1 MSSLWTPGGERPIR
15 REPDASEPSAESGG
29 LGPIGPGAGAE
40 PTPEEMRAEMAELQ
54 EQLARTPANV
64 VIANHVFGLFE
75 LAALHLS
82 QQPPQLDQARL
93 AIDAMAAVVEGLG
106 DRLGEYA
113 GQLADG
119 LAQLR
124 MAYVQISTAQAAQ
137 QGQGGSQG
145 AGGAAGPAGAGAGA
159 GAGGDAGEGGG
170 SDASDA

>member
-15 REPDASEPSAESGG
+15 REPDASEPSGESGG
-29 LGPIGPGAGAE
+29 RGPVGPGGDTE
-40 PTPEEMRAEMAELQ
+40 PTPDEMRAEMAELQ

-64 VIANHVFGLFE
+64 VIANHAFGLFE

-113 GQLADG
+113 SQLADG
-119 LAQLR
+119 LSQLR
-124 MAYVQISTAQAAQ
+124 MAYVQISTAQ
-137 QGQGGSQG
+137 QGQR
-145 AGGAAGPAGAGAGA
+145 
-159 GAGGDAGEGGG
+159 GG
-170 SDASDA
+170 SDASGGSGDSGKGAAGD

>member
-15 REPDASEPSAESGG
+15 REPDASEPSGESGG
-29 LGPIGPGAGAE
+29 VGPVGPGGGTE

-64 VIANHVFGLFE
+64 VVANHAFGLFE

-82 QQPPQLDQARL
+82 LQPPQLDQARL

-119 LAQLR
+119 LSQLR
-124 MAYVQISTAQAAQ
+124 MAFVQISAAQ
-137 QGQGGSQG
+137 QGPG
-145 AGGAAGPAGAGAGA
+145 AGGAAGGAAPGPEPGSGSVGEGE
-159 GAGGDAGEGGG
+159 GAGGGGEG
-170 SDASDA
+170 DASGG